1 MAAPNPSRAAAAIS
15 SADVVQVYAADVVV
29 DISNMRRAALGM
41 KPVYHGPEGVRQ
53 FWRESLS
60 DFGEFNFEVHC

>member
-1 MAAPNPSRAAAAIS
+1 MAAPNPSWLLAAIS

-41 KPVYHGPEGVRQ
+41 KPVHHGPEGVRQ
-53 FWRESLS
+53 F
-60 DFGEFNFEVHC
+60 